1 MREIIFPLQLSM
13 TLFAVSIPMV
23 LYHIYGYAIPI
34 VILAAL
40 YGFRWKVGMWGNCIT
55 LGAVLFSAMIAVGW
69 WEDAASFLAQQVP
82 AMLFIVDCV
91 AFWTLFI
98 ISLLIL
104 DTATRSMSTI
114 KVKYNDT
121 VENVGNG
128 IALFLLFSVLF
139 GVHTFANGHLGM
151 VGENSDVT
159 VSENSMMNVTI
170 NLLTGLSTGNLSG
183 FSQVNEFDAGG
194 TLREKHLQ
202 RRQALMSN
210 ALSKEGS
217 WQQMQYDGQVPA
229 RRESN

>member
-1 MREIIFPLQLSM
+1 M

-40 YGFRWKVGMWGNCIT
+40 YGFRWKVGMWGNCVT
-55 LGAVLFSAMIAVGW
+55 LGVALLSALIAIGW
-69 WEDAASFLAQQVP
+69 WEDVASLLAQQVP

-98 ISLLIL
+98 VSLLIL
-104 DTATRSMSTI
+104 DTATRFMSSV
-114 KVKYNDT
+114 KVKYSDIGICT

-128 IALFLLFSVLF
+128 VALFLLFLVLF
-139 GVHTFANGHLGM
+139 GVHSFASGHMGM
-151 VGENSDVT
+151 VGEHPDVA
-159 VSENSMMNVTI
+159 VSENAMMKMTI
-170 NLLTGLSTGNLSG
+170 SLLNGLSTGNLSG

-194 TLREKHLQ
+194 TLRDKHLQ

-210 ALSKEGS
+210 ALSKEGP
-217 WQQMQYDGQVPA
+217 WQQMQYDGEVPS
-229 RRESN
+229 RKGSD